1 MKPRFAILSMLV
13 TGILLM
19 GAGTGLAISGISSS
33 DNASVAQ
40 YPTTTA
46 PGSGVAGQQQGG
58 GQGGGVDSLNEPAGG
73 AAGEARQVTAAGDGG
88 TLPVTGF
95 AAIPVIFAGLGLLV
109 AGLVIRRRTASSS

>member
-1 MKPRFAILSMLV
+1 MKPRFAILSMLA

-40 YPTTTA
+40 YPVATA

-58 GQGGGVDSLNEPAGG
+58 KGGGVGSLDDQGG
-73 AAGEARQVTAAGDGG
+73 AAGEARQLAVTGDDGS
-88 TLPVTGF
+88 LPVTGF

-109 AGLVIRRRTASSS
+109 AGLVIRRRTASTDA

>member
-40 YPTTTA
+40 YPTTTV
-46 PGSGVAGQQQGG
+46 PGSGVAGQQ
-58 GQGGGVDSLNEPAGG
+58 QGGGVDSLNEPAGG
-73 AAGEARQVTAAGDGG
+73 AAGEARQVAAAGDGG

-95 AAIPVIFAGLGLLV
+95 AAIPIIFAGLGLLV